1 MDLNYNSQILIK
13 MNLIR
18 PLLLDY
24 LPKRKPV
31 VIIY

>member
-13 MNLIR
+13 MNLIG